1 MNIVFDIGN
10 VLLRWDPRALYR
22 KIIPD
27 EAQMEWFL
35 AHVCNSDWN
44 LEQDRGRSFADAV
57 SLLQQEHPEHAEAI
71 AAYDVRWDETLVGPI
86 EGSVEILEKL
96 YESGVPL
103 YAITN
108 WSAEK
113 FRETRSRYKFLRYF
127 RDIVV
132 SGDEKLIK
140 PDPRIYQLFLLRNA
154 LSARDCLFIDDSAK
168 NVAGA
173 EAIGMKGHH
182 FTSPGSLR
190 GELKGLGLL

>member
-22 KIIPD
+22 KVIPD
-27 EAQMEWFL
+27 EAQMDWFL
-35 AHVCNSDWN
+35 AHVCNHDWN

-71 AAYDVRWDETLVGPI
+71 AAYDTRWDETLVGPI
-86 EGSVEILEKL
+86 DGTVEILETL
-96 YESGVPL
+96 HARGAPL

-113 FRETRSRYKFLRYF
+113 FRETRARYKFLRYF

-132 SGDEKLIK
+132 SGDEKLVK
-140 PDPRIYQLFLLRNA
+140 PDRRIYQLFLLRNA
-154 LSARDCLFIDDSAK
+154 LPARECIFIDDSMK
-168 NVAGA
+168 NVDGA
-173 EAIGMKGHH
+173 VAVGMKGHH
-182 FTSPGSLR
+182 FTSPEKLR
-190 GELKGLGLL
+190 SELSGLGLL